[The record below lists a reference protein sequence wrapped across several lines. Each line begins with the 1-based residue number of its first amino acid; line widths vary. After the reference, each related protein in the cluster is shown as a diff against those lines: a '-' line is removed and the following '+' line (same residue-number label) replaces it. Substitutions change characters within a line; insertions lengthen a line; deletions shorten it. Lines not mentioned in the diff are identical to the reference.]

1 MGGLNEGVIFVSGV
15 LALALLVGGLW
26 VVVRASNKDA
36 RIKRLQDENADYL
49 KRLDYI
55 EPRFA
60 KAEQQNRLLLEMHNP
75 SDQIEAL
82 RQQEQGNHDAT
93 VKILTEQAAV
103 LKQIES
109 RVKTP
114 RSGGG

>member
-1 MGGLNEGVIFVSGV
+1 MSGLSQGVALLGGV
-15 LALALLVGGLW
+15 LGLALLVSAAW

-82 RQQEQGNHDAT
+82 RQQEQGNHDRT
-93 VKILTEQAAV
+93 VEILTEQAKV

-109 RVKTP
+109 RVKSP